1 MELFDDQEQ
10 LFDFKLLVLNLAI
23 FVLNLTQRDV
33 QI

>member
-1 MELFDDQEQ
+1 MELFDDQKQ

-23 FVLNLTQRDV
+23 FVLDLTQRDV

>member
-23 FVLNLTQRDV
+23 FVLDLTQRDV